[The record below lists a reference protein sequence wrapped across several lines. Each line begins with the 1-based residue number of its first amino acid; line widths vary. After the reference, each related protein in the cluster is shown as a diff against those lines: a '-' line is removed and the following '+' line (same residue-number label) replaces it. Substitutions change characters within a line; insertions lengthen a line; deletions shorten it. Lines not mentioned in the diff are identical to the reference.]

1 MKRNITTIKLTA
13 IRTDW
18 RGGHYERF
26 MNETLLLRT
35 ARKVGDVEAVN
46 NFVLGRLNDY
56 KERGMVDFVKL

>member
-1 MKRNITTIKLTA
+1 
-13 IRTDW
+13 
-18 RGGHYERF
+18 